1 MRDVGSLALGFDLLA
16 RTVRRLL
23 DFAEKGHNSCP
34 MILLEAPSADRHS
47 VLEDAQGILIGATL
61 VALSIQF
68 LRASDLFTGQ
78 IAGLA
83 LIVSYPT
90 GYSFGTLFFLI
101 NLPFYVLAARQLGWR
116 FAVKSLSAVTLMSTI
131 TDTLPFVLT
140 INDLPDWLG
149 ASLFGVLA
157 GVGLLSLFRHGA
169 TLGGVGIVA
178 LWLQDTRGIKA
189 GNTQLAFD
197 LFVFLVALTLF
208 PWQAVAWSLLGAV
221 ILNGIMTVNHR
232 RDRYVARS

>member
-1 MRDVGSLALGFDLLA
+1 ML
-16 RTVRRLL
+16 LL
-23 DFAEKGHNSCP
+23 DTP
-34 MILLEAPSADRHS
+34 PADRHTA
-47 VLEDAQGILIGATL
+47 LEDVQGILIGATL

-83 LIVSYPT
+83 LIASYPT
-90 GYSFGTLFFLI
+90 GWSFGSLFFLL
-101 NLPFYVLAARQLGWR
+101 NLPFYVIAITEIGWR
-116 FAVKSLSAVTLMSTI
+116 FTLKSLGAVTLMSGVA
-131 TDTLPFVLT
+131 DSLPLVLT

-149 ASLFGVLA
+149 ATMFGVLA

-178 LWLQDTRGIKA
+178 LWLQDNRGIKA

-197 LFVFLVALTLF
+197 LCVFSVALFLF
-208 PWQAVAWSLLGAV
+208 PWPAVAWSLLGAV
-221 ILNGIMTVNHR
+221 ILNVIVTVNHR
-232 RDRYVARS
+232 RDRYVAR